1 MGAPKLN
8 AEKKIKISI
17 CPFFFFF
24 SFLLEQKY
32 SCLLLQTLGRCMVN
46 SQWESMSQE
55 IRGPENIPLPN
66 LQLLLALISLVY
78 LSP

>member
-1 MGAPKLN
+1 
-8 AEKKIKISI
+8 
-17 CPFFFFF
+17 
-24 SFLLEQKY
+24 
-32 SCLLLQTLGRCMVN
+32 MVN

-78 LSP
+78 LSL